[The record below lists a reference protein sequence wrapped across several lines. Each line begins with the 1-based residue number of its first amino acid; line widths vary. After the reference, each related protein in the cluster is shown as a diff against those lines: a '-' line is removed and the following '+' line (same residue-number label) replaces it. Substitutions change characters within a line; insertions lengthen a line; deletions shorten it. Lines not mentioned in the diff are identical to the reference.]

1 MRLSRIEIENFKGI
15 GATQVID
22 MKPITLLFGPNSAG
36 KSTILQSLHY
46 LREILER
53 RNADPDQTIAGGLID
68 LGGFATLVHGHDLNR
83 AISLKLCIDLRE
95 DQGSERL
102 PLNSGGSLGDPDFR
116 NLGIR
121 YLVGENTELKEY
133 AVVQDIALGLE
144 VRWSDLLQ
152 GPYVAKALVEI
163 DGAAVA
169 ELHSPAQHGR
179 AHLTGFNFSHPLLQ
193 AATDPDDLME
203 VVEEALDEQEAA
215 TEADFIG
222 DPFSTPLGN
231 EIWELSRETSADAT
245 ENKTVEFRIA
255 VETVLGALPDLD
267 RPLGL
272 DLVEIDQ
279 NLIRQRYAAGAAI
292 LRLSKEG
299 ERAATDEYEL
309 ERRRRAGLSALLD
322 ELVLGPIRIVRDY
335 LSAMTYVG
343 PLREIPSRK
352 YRPRLSPDQ
361 SRWAQGL
368 AAWDLL
374 YTDASG
380 KLLDEVNAWLG
391 GEERL
396 KTGYRLEKFQFKEVP
411 VPSRFHQLFER
422 GLSEDDLGELQD
434 LYTTLSSRSE
444 IALRDFEKGIIV
456 APSDVGVGISQ
467 MIPVIVGCLRSQQG
481 ILAIEQPEL
490 HVHPAIQVGLGDL
503 FIQAVQTNESIVG
516 AGKTLLVETHSE
528 HIMLRLL
535 RRIRETTENEVPLGV
550 IGLSPDDLSV
560 IYVESGDSGVRFRPL
575 RVDPEGE
582 FIDRWPK
589 GFFEE
594 RAEELF

>member
-1 MRLSRIEIENFKGI
+1 M
-15 GATQVID
+15 
-22 MKPITLLFGPNSAG
+22 
-36 KSTILQSLHY
+36 
-46 LREILER
+46 
-53 RNADPDQTIAGGLID
+53 
-68 LGGFATLVHGHDLNR
+68 
-83 AISLKLCIDLRE
+83 
-95 DQGSERL
+95 
-102 PLNSGGSLGDPDFR
+102 
-116 NLGIR
+116 
-121 YLVGENTELKEY
+121 GENTELKEY

-152 GPYVAKALVEI
+152 APYVTKALVEI

-169 ELHSPAQHGR
+169 ELHSPAQQGR
-179 AHLTGFNFSHPLLQ
+179 GHLTAFNFAHPLLQ
-193 AATDPDDLME
+193 AAIDPDDL
-203 VVEEALDEQEAA
+203 LDLADGTPDTEQVDGE
-215 TEADFIG
+215 DDLLD

-279 NLIRQRYAAGAAI
+279 NLVRRRYAAGAAI
-292 LRLSKEG
+292 LRLGKEG
-299 ERAATDEYEL
+299 ERSVADEYEV

-343 PLREIPSRK
+343 PLRAIPSRSF
-352 YRPRLSPDQ
+352 RPRLSPDET
-361 SRWAQGL
+361 RWAQGL

-374 YTDASG
+374 YTDADG
-380 KLLDEVNAWLG
+380 KLLQEVNAWLS

-396 KTGYRLEKFQFKEVP
+396 RTGYRLEKTVFKEVP
-411 VPSRFHQLFER
+411 IPSGFHQLFDR
-422 GLSEDDLGELQD
+422 GLTEDDLGDLQEL
-434 LYTTLSSRSE
+434 YATLKSRTE

-456 APSDVGVGISQ
+456 APRNVGVGISQ
-467 MIPVIVGCLRSQQG
+467 LIPVIVGCLRDNRG
-481 ILAIEQPEL
+481 IIAIEQPEL

-503 FIQAVQTNESIVG
+503 FIRAIQPGGSVYP
-516 AGKTLLVETHSE
+516 GKSLLIETHSE

-535 RRIRETTENEVPLGV
+535 RRIRETLADELPPGV
-550 IGLSPDDLSV
+550 TGLQPEDLSV
-560 IYVESGDSGVRFRPL
+560 IYVEGSDEGICFRPL
-575 RVDPEGE
+575 RVDRDGE
-582 FIDRWPK
+582 FLDHWPK

-594 RAEELF
+594 RAGELF